1 MDQTALRE
9 YVKEKGLTYHIETY
23 GCQMNAHDSEKIA
36 GILEDL
42 GFSAGKSKYEADFVI
57 FNTCC
62 VRENAENKIFGNV
75 GVLKQVKRARPD
87 MLISVCGCM
96 MQQPGMAEKL
106 SRMFPFVDIIFG
118 TTNMDELPA
127 MTAAALEK
135 NRSVRVKEEPS
146 FEEDLLFKR
155 GEPPLASVN
164 IMQGCDNFCAYC
176 IVPYVRG
183 RERSR
188 SMEAVVREVE
198 TLAAE
203 GYKEVLLLG
212 QNVNSYGRGVEGASF
227 PKLLERVSDT
237 GIRRIRFMT
246 SHPKDVSSE
255 LLRVMRE
262 RENIC
267 KHLHLPV
274 QSGSTAI
281 LERMNRRYS
290 RESYLRLVEQI
301 RSVMPEIELSTD
313 IIVGFPG
320 ETEKDFQDTLG
331 LVEQVRFDSAF
342 TFVYSKRS
350 GTRAADFTDQVP
362 EDVKQKRIVELVAL
376 QSAVTYESNRSKVG
390 AIEEVLVEG
399 ASARNPADVCGRT
412 DGGKMVNFPG
422 ELFLKGEIVPV
433 EIIEA
438 KKTTLQGRRIYV

>member
-1 MDQTALRE
+1 
-9 YVKEKGLTYHIETY
+9 
-23 GCQMNAHDSEKIA
+23 MNAHDSEKIA

-227 PKLLERVSDT
+227 PKLLERVSHT